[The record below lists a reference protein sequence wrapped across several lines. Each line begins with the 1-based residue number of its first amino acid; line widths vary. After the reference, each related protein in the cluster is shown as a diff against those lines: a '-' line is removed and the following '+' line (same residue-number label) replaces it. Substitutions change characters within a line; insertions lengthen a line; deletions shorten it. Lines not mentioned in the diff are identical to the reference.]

1 MPLTSPGGSVDLISE
16 VLVTLPRSS
25 VIFTSL
31 DINRDRAYTIEFEI
45 VPDYT
50 SGVGEFP
57 ATVNPQANGLIV
69 AGANY
74 NLVATDC
81 NFDCDLSIFEA
92 NFNAVDLMFGTFTFR
107 RLNVS
112 NFLCGNFNGST
123 YNAGAFVQVGSGSWN
138 VFPTLFANVASVGIE
153 VGNINNDFI
162 GVGSVFRLYK
172 GSG

>member
-1 MPLTSPGGSVDLISE
+1 MPLTSPSTGVELISE
-16 VLVTLPRSS
+16 VLVGIPTSS

-31 DINRDRAYTIEFEI
+31 NINADKAYRIEFEI
-45 VPDYT
+45 VPDY
-50 SGVGEFP
+50 SAGVGDFP
-57 ATVNPQANGLIV
+57 ASVNPQANGLIV
-69 AGANY
+69 GGGNYTLAGP
-74 NLVATDC
+74 DC
-81 NFDCDLSIFEA
+81 DFDCDLTIFEA

-123 YNAGAFVQVGSGSWN
+123 YNAGNFVQVGSGSWT
-138 VFPTLFANVASVGIE
+138 VFPTLFTNVTSVGVE
-153 VGNINNDFI
+153 VGNINNNFF